1 MWIRTVTRTVEN
13 CCKYYSAT
21 AGGAQ
26 GVANARC
33 GRLAAEGNLGAWTRS
48 LLPPRC
54 VLLSSAKLLC
64 TRVVISMQYLTVM
77 DNEVLK
83 RKLPSHAP
91 SRWAGASISLE
102 VVKLAGHVISIVSG
116 FPPNGGAHGRSGTY
130 VHGFG
135 SPPDQVCGGYLLSLA
150 NYGILRNLLGYPH
163 ERSGSGGAAGRIA
176 DL

>member
-54 VLLSSAKLLC
+54 VLLSTAKLLC
-64 TRVVISMQYLTVM
+64 KRVVISMQYLTVM

-83 RKLPSHAP
+83 RKLPSRGP
-91 SRWAGASISLE
+91 LPLGGSPLCLE
-102 VVKLAGHVISIVSG
+102 VAQAYQACHPDLLRCSAKWRSAWAFRNSRSWVWISS
-116 FPPNGGAHGRSGTY
+116 RSG
-130 VHGFG
+130 V
-135 SPPDQVCGGYLLSLA
+135 
-150 NYGILRNLLGYPH
+150 R
-163 ERSGSGGAAGRIA
+163 RIFIIA
-176 DL
+176 CQLWNP